1 MIMAAIQSLIRTRL
15 YKDSSD
21 GEPDS
26 ERFSTAR
33 FFGVL
38 NQQMFENTPEEKY
51 ATCFY
56 ALYDSANRQV
66 VYTNAGHPPPILFRN
81 GSIERLDAGGTPL
94 GLISPVSYREAKIA
108 LEPGDTLIAFTDGFT
123 ESENNF
129 EDQFGE
135 NRLIE
140 AVQRSRGDPLPA
152 LVDEIYRSVEDWTGG
167 GEPQDDMT
175 LIIARAMPV

>member
-1 MIMAAIQSLIRTRL
+1 MAAIQSLIRTRL
-15 YKDSSD
+15 YLESSD
-21 GEPDS
+21 GEPES

-33 FFGVL
+33 FFSIL

-56 ALYDSANRQV
+56 ALYDSGTRQL
-66 VYTNAGHPPPILFRN
+66 VYTNAGHPAPVLFRK
-81 GSIERLDAGGTPL
+81 GDVVRLDAGGTPL
-94 GLISPVSYREAKIA
+94 GLISPVSYCESRII

-123 ESENNF
+123 ESENSF

-135 NRLIE
+135 RRLIE
-140 AVQRSRGDPLPA
+140 VVRRAQRDPLPA
-152 LVDEIYRSVEDWTGG
+152 LVAEIYRSVEEWTGG

-175 LIIARAMPV
+175 LIVARATIA